1 MNRRRLAVVWAIVF
15 VACVAIFS
23 VAALDNG
30 GPRSDAERV
39 AALSAE
45 LACPE
50 CAGQAV
56 SQSNAPA
63 AVNIRKVVAED
74 VDNGRTDDE
83 IRAFLADR
91 FGEKVLLR
99 PARSGFPALVWIVP
113 VVAAILAV
121 FALAVT
127 FRRWAEPTASASVED
142 RLLVEEFLSGVGTGD
157 Q

>member
-1 MNRRRLAVVWAIVF
+1 MWAVAA
-15 VACVAIFS
+15 VACAAAFS

-30 GPRSDAERV
+30 GPRTDGERV
-39 AALSAE
+39 AALTAE

-63 AVNIRKVVAED
+63 AVNIRKVVAQE
-74 VDNGRTDDE
+74 VDSGRTDDE

-99 PARSGFPALVWIVP
+99 PSGSGLTALVWIAP
-113 VVAAILAV
+113 VTTALLAL
-121 FALAVT
+121 FALAVA
-127 FRRWAEPTASASVED
+127 FRRWGEPTALATPQDRLIVED
-142 RLLVEEFLSGVGTGD
+142 FLTTVAAEGEP
-157 Q
+157 